1 MKITFSSGQEF
12 LRQFK
17 RLSKKYKSLVNDII
31 VLRND
36 LLENPDQ
43 GTDLGNGVHKIRM
56 AIASKGKGKS
66 GGARVLTL
74 NVLLDESTDKDLH
87 ITFLTIYDKSEIS
100 NVSESYIEELVS
112 SINSPSHD
120 QPQTDI
126 QPEDKKKA
134 SL

>member
-1 MKITFSSGQEF
+1 MKIIFTSGQEF

-31 VLRND
+31 VLRNE
-36 LLENPDQ
+36 LIENPNQ
-43 GTDLGNGVHKIRM
+43 GTDLGNGIHKVRM

-74 NVLLDESTDKDLH
+74 NILIEDSIESELH

-100 NVSESYIEELVS
+100 NVSDSYIQEL
-112 SINSPSHD
+112 IKD
-120 QPQTDI
+120 TK
-126 QPEDKKKA
+126 E
-134 SL
+134 

>member
-31 VLRND
+31 VLRD
-36 LLENPDQ
+36 ELIENPAQ
-43 GTDLGNGVHKIRM
+43 GTDLGNGIHKVRM
-56 AIASKGKGKS
+56 AISSKRKGKS

-74 NVLLDESTDKDLH
+74 NVLVEESTDKELH

-100 NVSESYIEELVS
+100 NDR
-112 SINSPSHD
+112 SP
-120 QPQTDI
+120 I
-126 QPEDKKKA
+126 
-134 SL
+134 